1 VTQLDAWDKGENL
14 AEKPTSQYLQKKNL
28 KIMVNPDVD
37 DYNQTLNQRKIVRK
51 TTTYWNQKNTKTE
64 I

>member
-1 VTQLDAWDKGENL
+1 
-14 AEKPTSQYLQKKNL
+14 
-28 KIMVNPDVD
+28 MVNPDVD